1 MLTHKELKRRA
12 LKRADVKAEYECLGE
27 EFALLDELLKA
38 RATSPRVARYPNHA
52 ATGGKSPLKRGATRR

>member
-38 RATSPRVARYPNHA
+38 RATSPP
-52 ATGGKSPLKRGATRR
+52 GGTLPESRRHRRQKPS